1 MLAKSRVPHIF
12 LYAGV
17 SVTVLISGCS
27 GALSPQKADYEKL
40 PGSGDRMA
48 DGPGLIGSQKGD
60 DYDGGYTLYSKDL
73 SKESLVHPN
82 QSTEQPSKPAEE
94 ANPSTSQQ
102 QNYEEFERYQQ
113 FQRMPED
120 STEYQRF
127 REWQEWKQY
136 QQWRN
141 RNSEQQ

>member
-1 MLAKSRVPHIF
+1 
-12 LYAGV
+12 
-17 SVTVLISGCS
+17 
-27 GALSPQKADYEKL
+27 
-40 PGSGDRMA
+40 MA
-48 DGPGLIGSQKGD
+48 DGPGLISSQKGD
-60 DYDGGYTLYSKDL
+60 DYDGGYTLYSKDQ

-82 QSTEQPSKPAEE
+82 QSTEQPSKLAEE

-120 STEYQRF
+120 SSEYQRF